1 MKEASWVTHL
11 LTDETIKVAESSVKK
26 SQDVARYWNAGANVV
41 LVGQAL
47 VTGDPSL
54 LIPEFINAT

>member
-1 MKEASWVTHL
+1 MSHL
-11 LTDETIKVAESSVKK
+11 LTDQTIKVAESSVKK
-26 SQDVARYWNAGANVV
+26 PQDVARYWNAGANVV

>member
-1 MKEASWVTHL
+1 MAHL
-11 LTDETIKVAESSVKK
+11 LSDQTIKVAESSVKK
-26 SQDVARYWNAGANVV
+26 PQDVARYWNAGANVV

-54 LIPEFINAT
+54 LIPEFISAT

>member
-1 MKEASWVTHL
+1 M
-11 LTDETIKVAESSVKK
+11 TDQTIKVAESYVKK
-26 SQDVARYWNAGANVV
+26 SQDVGRYWNAGANVV